1 MNAPIDHILVPTDFS
16 EHSQHA
22 LVYAASLGERY
33 GATIHLVHAMTLED
47 TGDTDRATQFPDLQ
61 PFLDR
66 ADQAARQKLDAGV
79 DHGGMAEATVVQKV
93 VQSVNP
99 HEGIITYASEHGID
113 LIVIALKGKSPL
125 SYMVMGSVTERVIR
139 YAPCP
144 VLVVEEGDRDFV
156 DPASG
161 RVQLRKMAVAHDL
174 GDQSQAAMAYAVQKL
189 LPYAPEVHVIHA
201 VESQVPSAYVA
212 AGVTKAFK
220 VNPQMKETLSGLM
233 VDRADQAVPADW
245 TTEAHVVE
253 GKPHLVVTAE
263 AERLEADLLVVGR
276 ESNRSLSERLVGG
289 TSERMVRH
297 APCPTLIA

>member
-16 EHSQHA
+16 DHSQHS
-22 LVYAASLGERY
+22 LLYAASLGERY
-33 GATIHLVHAMTLED
+33 GATIHLVHAVTLED
-47 TGDTDRATQFPDLQ
+47 TDDVDADASFPDIE

-79 DHGGMAEATVVQKV
+79 DHGGMAEATVVKAI

-99 HEGIITYASEHGID
+99 HEGIINYASEKGID

-156 DPASG
+156 DPKTA
-161 RVQLRKMAVAHDL
+161 RVQLHRMAVADDL
-174 GDQSQAAMAYAVQKL
+174 GDQAHGALKYAIERL
-189 LPYAPEVHVIHA
+189 MPYTPEVHMIHA

-212 AGVTKAFK
+212 AGVTRAFK
-220 VNPQMKETLSGLM
+220 VNPQMKETLAGLLR
-233 VDRADQAVPADW
+233 DRAGEAVPEGW
-245 TTEAHVVE
+245 TVETHVIE
-253 GKPHLVVTAE
+253 GKPHTAVTAE
-263 AERLEADLLVVGR
+263 ADRIEADLLVVGR

-289 TSERMVRH
+289 TSERIVRH

>member
-1 MNAPIDHILVPTDFS
+1 MNASIDHILVPTDFS
-16 EHSQHA
+16 EHSQHS
-22 LVYAASLGERY
+22 LLYAASLGERY
-33 GATIHLVHAMTLED
+33 GATIHLVHAVTLED
-47 TGDTDRATQFPDLQ
+47 VDSEDPEAHFPDLE
-61 PFLDR
+61 PFLER
-66 ADQAARQKLDAGV
+66 ADQAARQKLDVGV
-79 DHGGMAEATVVQKV
+79 DHGGMAEATVVKAV

-99 HEGIITYASEHGID
+99 HEGIIRYASENGVD

-156 DPASG
+156 DPATG

-174 GDQSQAAMAYAVQKL
+174 GERSQNALVYAVEKL
-189 LPYAPEVHVIHA
+189 LPYAPEVHMIHA
-201 VESQVPSAYVA
+201 VETRVPSAYVA

-220 VNPQMKETLSGLM
+220 VNPQMKEAISGLLTE
-233 VDRADQAVPADW
+233 RSRLAVPAAW
-245 TTEAHVVE
+245 TTENHVLE
-253 GKPHLVVTAE
+253 GKPHMVVTEE
-263 AERLEADLLVVGR
+263 AARIEADLLVVGR